1 MIDLIQGDCLQEMQ
15 NIPDNSIDAVICDLP
30 YGTTQNKWD
39 SIIPLDKLWKHY
51 KRIVKDDGA
60 IILTAMQPFTSNLIL
75 SNKKEFKYCWYWKKN
90 RATGVLNAK
99 KQPLRNIEE
108 ICVFRVKKYKPQ
120 GLVEY
125 NKPSRNGKKDS
136 PNYGKGKT
144 NRYTQKWTN
153 YPTQLLMFDSVQ
165 RVVHPTQ
172 KPVELFEYL
181 VKTYTNENETVLD
194 NTMGSGTTAIA
205 CVNTN
210 RNFIGIELDE
220 HYLSIAKKRVEE
232 KRKEK
237 ENEAPTLFR
246 EPN

>member
-1 MIDLIQGDCLQEMQ
+1 MIELIQGDCLQEMQ
-15 NIPDNSIDAVICDLP
+15 NIESGSIDMILADLP

-39 SIIPLDKLWKHY
+39 SIIPLDELWKQY

-60 IILTAMQPFTSNLIL
+60 IVLTAMQPFTSSLIL

-108 ICVFRVKKYKPQ
+108 VCVFRVKKYKPQ
-120 GLVEY
+120 GLIEY

-144 NRYTQKWTN
+144 NSYTQKWTN

-172 KPVELFEYL
+172 KSVELFEYL
-181 VKTYTNENETVLD
+181 VKTYTNEGDTVLD

-205 CVNTN
+205 CMNTN

-220 HYLSIAKKRVEE
+220 HYFSIAKKRVEE

-237 ENEAPTLFR
+237 ENIPQTLFD

>member
-1 MIDLIQGDCLQEMQ
+1 MSDGKYAFEKSKIIHGDCLVEMQ
-15 NIPDNSIDAVICDLP
+15 KIPDGSIDMILADLP

-39 SIIPLDKLWKHY
+39 SIIPLDELWKQY

-60 IILTAMQPFTSNLIL
+60 IVLTAMQPFTSNLIL

-108 ICVFRVKKYKPQ
+108 VCVFRVKKYKPQ

-144 NRYTQKWTN
+144 NSYTQKWTN

-172 KPVELFEYL
+172 KPTELFEYL
-181 VKTYTNENETVLD
+181 IKTYTNEGDIILD
-194 NTMGSGTTAIA
+194 NVAGSGTTGEA
-205 CVNTN
+205 CVNLN
-210 RNFIGIELDE
+210 RDFILI
-220 HYLSIAKKRVEE
+220 
-232 KRKEK
+232 EK
-237 ENEAPTLFR
+237 ELNYYEIIKERLGNFK
-246 EPN
+246 NILV

>member
-1 MIDLIQGDCLQEMQ
+1 MDNVLIQGDCLEVMKT
-15 NIPDNSIDAVICDLP
+15 IEDNSIDAIICDLP

-39 SIIPLDKLWKHY
+39 SIIPLDELWKQY
-51 KRIVKDDGA
+51 KRIIKDDGA
-60 IILTAMQPFTSNLIL
+60 IVLTAMQPFTSNLIL
-75 SNKKEFKYCWYWKKN
+75 SNAKEFKYCWYWKKN

-120 GLVEY
+120 GLIEY

-144 NRYTQKWTN
+144 NNYTQKWTN

-181 VKTYTNENETVLD
+181 VKTYTNENEIVLD
-194 NTMGSGTTAIA
+194 STMGSGSTGVA
-205 CVNTN
+205 CKNTN
-210 RNFIGIELDE
+210 RNFIGIEKDE
-220 HYLSIAKKRVEE
+220 SYFKIAQKRI
-232 KRKEK
+232 
-237 ENEAPTLFR
+237 NNTL
-246 EPN
+246 E

>member
-1 MIDLIQGDCLQEMQ
+1 MSDGKYAFEKSKIIHGDCLVEMQ
-15 NIPDNSIDAVICDLP
+15 NIPDGSIDMILADLP

-39 SIIPLDKLWKHY
+39 SIIPLDELWKQY

-60 IILTAMQPFTSNLIL
+60 IVLTAMQPFTSNLIL

-108 ICVFRVKKYKPQ
+108 VCVFRVKKYKPQ

-144 NRYTQKWTN
+144 NSYTQKWTN

-172 KPVELFEYL
+172 KPTELFEYL
-181 VKTYTNENETVLD
+181 IKTYTNEGDIILD
-194 NTMGSGTTAIA
+194 NVAGSGTTGEA
-205 CVNTN
+205 CVNLN
-210 RNFIGIELDE
+210 RDFILI
-220 HYLSIAKKRVEE
+220 
-232 KRKEK
+232 EK
-237 ENEAPTLFR
+237 ELNYYEIIKERLGNFK
-246 EPN
+246 NILV